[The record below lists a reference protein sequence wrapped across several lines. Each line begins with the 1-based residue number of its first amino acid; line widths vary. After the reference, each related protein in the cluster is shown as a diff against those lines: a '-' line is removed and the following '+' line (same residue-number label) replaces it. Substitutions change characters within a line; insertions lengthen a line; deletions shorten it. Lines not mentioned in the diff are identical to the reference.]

1 VGESGIVGLDKLG
14 EIAAQPPHPNPLPAG
29 ERKGP
34 AEREDERELR
44 RGYGR
49 GRRLVNCILASLA
62 LLLLTNAASPAAPAR
77 ILALGDSITAGYGLP
92 PEEALPV
99 RLQERLHADG
109 FDAAVINGGV
119 SGDTT
124 AGGLARLDWVLGE
137 KPQYALVELG
147 ANDALR
153 GLDPAAAYRNL
164 DGILARLEAAGVKT
178 LLVGMKAP
186 TNWGRDYQAAF
197 DAIYPRL
204 AAKYRVPLYPFLLE
218 GVALDAKLNQGD
230 GLHPNPAGVALIVD
244 HLAPMIEALLRG
256 GEKAG

>member
-1 VGESGIVGLDKLG
+1 MAFGTARGGAS
-14 EIAAQPPHPNPLPAG
+14 PPHPNPLPAG
-29 ERKGP
+29 ERVGP
-34 AEREDERELR
+34 DAKRREGEGELR
-44 RGYGR
+44 RRYGAP
-49 GRRLVNCILASLA
+49 RRLVNCAVALLAF
-62 LLLLTNAASPAAPAR
+62 LLLTNAASSAAPAR

-99 RLQERLHADG
+99 RLEQRLRADG

-137 KPQYALVELG
+137 RPQYALVALG

-153 GLDPAAAYRNL
+153 GLDPGAAYRNL
-164 DGILARLEAAGVKT
+164 DRILARLAAAGVKP

-186 TNWGRDYQAAF
+186 TNWGRDYQVAF
-197 DAIYPRL
+197 DAIYPKL

-218 GVALDAKLNQGD
+218 GVALDARLNQGD
-230 GLHPNPAGVALIVD
+230 GLHPNPAGVAVIVD
-244 HLAPMIEALLRG
+244 HLAPLVEALLRG
-256 GEKAG
+256 GAKAG